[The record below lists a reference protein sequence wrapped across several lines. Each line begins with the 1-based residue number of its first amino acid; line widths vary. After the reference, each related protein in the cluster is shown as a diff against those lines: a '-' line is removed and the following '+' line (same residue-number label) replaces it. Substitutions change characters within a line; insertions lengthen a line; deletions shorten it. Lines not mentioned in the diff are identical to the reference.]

1 MENWSVQINCCQVLD
16 GDWVPDFDIDSV
28 DHFWREVFKVVED
41 QIGSKPLELMKLV
54 KICCRLSHGQAGSE
68 RGFADAKRV
77 VADRF
82 ALNDASVKGL
92 KTRQGGC

>member
-16 GDWVPDFDIDSV
+16 GDLVPDFDIDSV

-54 KICCRLSHGQAGSE
+54 KICCTWPGWIRE
-68 RGFADAKRV
+68 RFR
-77 VADRF
+77 
-82 ALNDASVKGL
+82 
-92 KTRQGGC
+92 